1 MKFTYQN
8 PEESLDSRLEDL
20 LSRMTLEEKIM
31 QTDQYYVYD
40 FTDVEPGNEIKELDF
55 EKVEKLTKGM
65 SAGCV
70 QLRGCDSRTANQLQR
85 YAVEKTRLGIPF
97 LFCEEALHGFFRNE
111 ATCFPQQIGF
121 AGTFEPELGRKMGEC
136 IAAEARAYGVHET
149 FSPVMDLIRD
159 PRYGRCEESYGEDTF
174 LCGEF
179 GRETVLGLQGE
190 GIDTDHTVA
199 AEPKHYVGYGAPVG
213 GLNCAPCAMGR
224 RDMFASCLPVFE
236 EAYVNGKAMN
246 AMCSYNSVDGQPV
259 ASDREL
265 LTDILRGEFGM
276 QGFVRTDLT
285 AVSRLYGTHMTA
297 ETKEEAIRQGLE
309 AGVDLQLYDFTHQ
322 EWQEG
327 IKMLI
332 ESGQMKEEVL
342 NQACARVL
350 RMKFMLGL
358 FEHPYTDE
366 RLISERV
373 HCQKHQDTALEIA
386 RKGICLLKNE
396 NKLLPLSR
404 NLKKIAV
411 LGPGADE
418 AALGDYCVDFNP
430 EHMVTVLDGIREM
443 AGRDTEVVYEKGCSY
458 LGETLMAFR
467 SNWVLDEDG
476 NPGLTGR
483 YYNGGTPEGTPV
495 FTRTDQM
502 ISFNWIYVK
511 PHPELE
517 SGRFSVCWTG
527 KIKAPE
533 TIDAEIGFGGQD
545 SVRVCID
552 KETVIDAWGDEGR
565 EKRKAAFF
573 FEEGKEY
580 ELKIE
585 FTNSNRAATVLFGY
599 SYGKER
605 EDAAVSLARE
615 ADAAVVCLGGNTE
628 TSGENFDRTDLNLP
642 GGQLDFLK
650 KIYATGTPV
659 VLVLQNGRPLS
670 ITWEQEHIPAILE
683 AWYPG
688 EKGGRAVAEILF
700 GETAPSGRLPISF
713 PKSVGQVPCHY
724 SRYPGGGVRYVEM
737 DWNPLYPFGYGLTYT
752 NFEYSGL
759 TLSAEEIG
767 TEDEITVSF
776 RVKNV
781 GDVFGEETA
790 QVYLT
795 DKFASMVKPIKELAG
810 FQKVALLPGEE
821 KEVSVTI
828 GKRQMRTLG
837 RDFVWRVEPGEF
849 EVAVGDNAANVLLRE
864 RFAVRE
870 QKKLSK

>member
-1 MKFTYQN
+1 MKFPYQN
-8 PEESLDSRLEDL
+8 PEEALENRVNDL

-40 FTDVEPGNEIKELDF
+40 FTDSEPGTEVKELDF
-55 EKVEKLTKGM
+55 EKVEQLTKGM
-65 SAGCV
+65 SVGSV
-70 QLRGCDSRTANQLQR
+70 QMRGCNSQIANQLQKV
-85 YAVEKTRLGIPF
+85 AVEKTRLGIPY
-97 LFCEEALHGFFRNE
+97 LFSEEALHGFFRNE
-111 ATCFPQQIGF
+111 ATCFPQQIGL

-159 PRYGRCEESYGEDTF
+159 PRYGRCEESYGEDTY

-190 GIDTDHTVA
+190 GLATDHTVA

-213 GLNCAPCAMGR
+213 GLNCAPCSMGK
-224 RDMFASCLPVFE
+224 RDMYASCLPVFE

-259 ASDREL
+259 ASDHEL
-265 LTDILRGEFGM
+265 LTDVLRGEFGM
-276 QGFVRTDLT
+276 QGFVRSDMT
-285 AVSRLYGTHMTA
+285 AVSRLYGSHMTA
-297 ETKEEAIRQGLE
+297 ETKEEAMRQGLE
-309 AGVDLQLYDFTHQ
+309 AGVDLQLYDFTHK

-342 NQACARVL
+342 DQACARVL
-350 RMKFMLGL
+350 RIKFMLGL
-358 FEHPYTDE
+358 FENPYIDE
-366 RLISERV
+366 NLISERV
-373 HCQKHQDTALEIA
+373 HCQKHQDVALEIA
-386 RKGICLLKNE
+386 RKGICLLKNDK
-396 NKLLPLSR
+396 KLLPLSK

-411 LGPGADE
+411 LGPGANE
-418 AALGDYCVDFNP
+418 AALGDYCVDFNQ
-430 EHMVTVLDGIREM
+430 EHMVTVLDGIREKV
-443 AGRDTEVVYEKGCSY
+443 GENTEVVYEKGCHY
-458 LGETLMAFR
+458 LGETLVPFHPG
-467 SNWVLDEDG
+467 WFVDEEG
-476 NPGLTGR
+476 NMGLTGR
-483 YYNGGTPEGTPV
+483 YYNGDTPEGTPV
-495 FTRTDQM
+495 FTRNDHM
-502 ISFNWIYVK
+502 ILFNWIYVK

-517 SGRFSVCWTG
+517 SGRFSICWSG
-527 KIKAPE
+527 KLKAPE
-533 TIDAEIGFGGQD
+533 TMEGEIGFGGQD
-545 SVRVCID
+545 AVRVYID
-552 KETVIDAWGDEGR
+552 GEKVIDAWEGSEG
-565 EKRKAAFF
+565 EKRSVTFS

-580 ELKIE
+580 DLKIE
-585 FTNSNRAATVLFGY
+585 FTNSHRAAKVLFGY
-599 SYGKER
+599 SHGKER
-605 EDAAVSLARE
+605 EDVAVQLAKE
-615 ADAAVVCLGGNTE
+615 ADVAVVCLGGNTE

-642 GGQLDFLK
+642 GNQLDFLK
-650 KIYATGTPV
+650 KVYAAGTPV

-724 SRYPGGGVRYVEM
+724 SRYPGGGVRYIEM

-759 TLSAEEIG
+759 VLSAREIG
-767 TEDEITVSF
+767 TEDELTVTF
-776 RVKNV
+776 RVKNT

-795 DKFASMVKPIKELAG
+795 DKFASVVKPMKELAG

-837 RDFVWRVEPGEF
+837 KDFVWRVEPGEF
-849 EVAVGDNAANVLLRE
+849 EVTVGDNAANVLLKDQ
-864 RFAVRE
+864 FVV
-870 QKKLSK
+870 KK